1 MSDNIQVSEHHGGNR
16 SWRTYVTPGK
26 GLEVHLHGP
35 TGDLQHVRSFKVGD
49 EAEYDS
55 FWVSSDGPLCGYTH
69 FLMGL
74 ITQVSSKTVTIQPNG
89 GGRNRRVKLGDFSFR
104 NWNEKSP
111 RNV

>member
-1 MSDNIQVSEHHGGNR
+1 MSDNIQVSEHLGGNR

-55 FWVSSDGPLCGYTH
+55 FWVSSDGPVEGYTH
-69 FLMGL
+69 FRMGN
-74 ITQVSSKTVTIQPNG
+74 IIGINPRSVTIRTPTG
-89 GGRNRRVKLGDFSFR
+89 DRRRLNLKDFSFR

-111 RNV
+111 RKL